1 MSIVAIRAALE
12 TTLNGIAPA
21 LATGWENAPFTPT
34 PGTPYQ
40 LVMLM
45 PAPPVNPEIGPGYSE
60 LGLMQVSLFYPLN
73 AGPAAAATRAQLIRT
88 AFAYASTHT
97 ASGVNVHVTQTPEV
111 GPARIEDD
119 QYFLPVRIRYTAHIG
134 A

>member
-1 MSIVAIRAALE
+1 MSIVALRAALE
-12 TTLNGIAPA
+12 TTLNGISPA
-21 LATGWENAPFTPT
+21 LATGWENAPFKPT

-40 LVMLM
+40 LVTLL

-73 AGPAAAATRAQLIRT
+73 AGPAAAASRAQLIRA
-88 AFAYASTHT
+88 AFRYASTHT